1 MQPLRRFDLDAAILF
16 SDIMTP
22 IQGMGVELAF
32 EPGPV
37 VREPIRTDEQI
48 DALPA
53 LVPERDV
60 PFVLETLR
68 IVRAQV
74 PRGAPVIGFAGG
86 PFTLL
91 CYLVCGRPSKEFAPA
106 RTFLYAQPEAAQRLL
121 THLADAMAAY
131 LLAQAAAGAQALM
144 LFESWAGL
152 LAPREFTQFALPA
165 VRRTMTALRR
175 AGVPLIYYVNQG
187 SALMEAVADLDVDV
201 IGVDWRSSLKEV
213 RRALGAGKAVQGN
226 LDPAALFARPRIS
239 SVMLTRCSRRQA
251 PRPGTF
257 SISVTASGPRPIRT
271 RWRDSWTMC
280 MSGAEARP
288 GEAGFAGWRP
298 ALSRICSHACAPR
311 SRSSSR
317 RAAFS
322 RAAGRSP
329 KVIPCKAAANRACCA
344 ARCSRK
350 VGVNV
355 SHVHGVLAKEARG
368 QVAGA
373 EELGRPLCRLRHFAR
388 RPHGEPLRAGRAPE
402 PAVPLHQP
410 RLVRRRL
417 GSDADLPVR
426 GRHAGV
432 SCGAAWC
439 VR

>member
-1 MQPLRRFDLDAAILF
+1 MAAPVKTASEAAAKPALAVKAASPGAFLAACRREPVPHRPIWIMRQAGRYLPEYRALRAKVDFEALTRTPELAAEVTLQPLRRFDLDAAILF

-22 IQGMGVELAF
+22 LQGMGVELAF

-60 PFVLETLR
+60 PFVLESLR

-131 LLAQAAAGAQALM
+131 LLAQAGAGAQALM

-165 VRRTMTALRR
+165 VRRTMKSLRR

-187 SALMEAVADLDVDV
+187 SALMGAVADLDVDV

-213 RRALGAGKAVQGN
+213 RHTLGAGKAVQGN
-226 LDPAALFARPRIS
+226 LDPAALFA
-239 SVMLTRCSRRQA
+239 A
-251 PRPGTF
+251 PQDLKR
-257 SISVTASGPRPIRT
+257 
-271 RWRDSWTMC
+271 
-280 MSGAEARP
+280 
-288 GEAGFAGWRP
+288 
-298 ALSRICSHACAPR
+298 HADAVLD
-311 SRSSSR
+311 
-317 RAAFS
+317 
-322 RAAGRSP
+322 AAGDAP
-329 KVIPCKAAANRACCA
+329 GHIFNL
-344 ARCSRK
+344 
-350 VGVNV
+350 G
-355 SHVHGVLAKEARG
+355 HGIWPETDPDA
-368 QVAGA
+368 VA
-373 EELGRPLCRLRHFAR
+373 
-388 RPHGEPLRAGRAPE
+388 
-402 PAVPLHQP
+402 
-410 RLVRRRL
+410 RLVDYVHERR
-417 GSDADLPVR
+417 
-426 GRHAGV
+426 
-432 SCGAAWC
+432 
-439 VR
+439 